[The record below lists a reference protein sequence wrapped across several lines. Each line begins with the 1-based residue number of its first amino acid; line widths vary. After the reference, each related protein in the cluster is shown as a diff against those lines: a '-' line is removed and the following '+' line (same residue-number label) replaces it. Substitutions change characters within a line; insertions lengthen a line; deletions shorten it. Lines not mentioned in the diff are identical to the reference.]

1 MVSQR
6 TPDQLG
12 LAPDQPPRFGSLLS
26 DVPAGETY
34 ASEPADLTFLAD
46 LRLDQVIS
54 AAAGEREERDLVA
67 TLLREQVSDTGTLH
81 YRHEIFRDLEDA
93 DLFYEAK
100 AFSARIRDVRRHL
113 KQVTKMRSVPQQ
125 QGWFLDAV
133 AIYCDAVR
141 SLDAGLAA
149 RHTASRGLAAFR
161 EYLAEYVASPQFI
174 RLAADAAERR
184 KVLAGITYLVRIK
197 GLRVEVSRYDGE
209 PDYSAEI
216 EETFARFRQ
225 GAVSDY
231 LIKYRGWPG
240 MNHVGE
246 QILDLVAR
254 LFADE
259 FGGLEEFCRRHS
271 AFLDGAIGQF
281 ERELQFYLAY
291 LDYIRPL
298 RSAGLRFCYPD
309 LVADSKDV
317 FARDTFDLA
326 LATKLTAA
334 GSTVVS
340 NDFELRGAERIIVV
354 SGPNQGG
361 KTTFART
368 FGQLHHLAR
377 VGCPVPGA
385 AARLYLCDQ
394 IFTHFEREEDIAD
407 LTGKLEDDLLRIQ
420 RVLLTATPQ
429 SIIIMNEIFTST
441 TLADA
446 RFLGREVLERV
457 AELDA
462 LCIYVSFIDELASF
476 ADSVVSMV
484 STIVPDNPAQR
495 TYKVVRRPAD
505 GLAYALAIA
514 DKNGVTYQQ
523 LRKRITP

>member
-1 MVSQR
+1 VSQR
-6 TPDQLG
+6 MPDQLG
-12 LAPDQPPRFGSLLS
+12 RSPDRPSRFGSLLS
-26 DVPAGETY
+26 DAPAGETY
-34 ASEPADLTFLAD
+34 ASEPSDLTFLAD

-67 TLLREQVSDTGTLH
+67 TLLRQQVSDTGTLH

-93 DLFYEAK
+93 ELFDEAK

-113 KQVTKMRSVPQQ
+113 NQIKKMHSTPQQ
-125 QGWFLDAV
+125 HGWFLDAV
-133 AIYCDAVR
+133 AIYCHAV
-141 SLDAGLAA
+141 SLLNAGLAA
-149 RHTASRGLAAFR
+149 RPTTSRGLAAFR
-161 EYLAEYVASPQFI
+161 EYLAQYVVSAQFST
-174 RLAADAAERR
+174 LSADAAKCR
-184 KVLAGITYLVRIK
+184 KELAGVTYLVRIK

-216 EETFARFRQ
+216 EETFGRFRQ
-225 GAVSDY
+225 AEANDY
-231 LIKYRGWPG
+231 LIKYRVWPG
-240 MNHVGE
+240 MTHVGE

-259 FGGLEEFCRRHS
+259 FGGLAEFCRRHA
-271 AFLDGAIGQF
+271 AFLDAAIGQF

-298 RSAGLRFCYPD
+298 RSAGLSFCYPD
-309 LVADSKDV
+309 LVADSKEV

-326 LATKLTAA
+326 LASKLIASGTA
-334 GSTVVS
+334 VVG

-377 VGCPVPGA
+377 IGCPVPGA
-385 AARLYLCDQ
+385 AAALYLCDR

-407 LTGKLEDDLLRIQ
+407 LTGKLENDLIRIQ
-420 RVLLTATPQ
+420 EALRAATPR

-446 RFLGREVLERV
+446 RFLGRKVLEKV
-457 AELDA
+457 AQLDA

-523 LRKRITP
+523 LRKRVTP